1 MLKSLVIKFFG
12 AIFAIGPLLQAL
24 FLVITKGLKKITTV
38 RDRPLPP
45 DTVEDKRWGEHKFI
59 RIPNL
64 RMHYVEKGDHDKP
77 LMVFL
82 HGFPEFWFSWRY
94 QLEHFSTNYWCVA
107 PDLRGYGDTDK
118 PTGIDQYTT
127 DKLADDI
134 KNLVKGSK
142 KNIVLTYSLTKLI
155 FLKNCLYIFF
165 TALGRDKCILW
176 GHDWGGIVG
185 HVVALRHPDIVR
197 TYISCNIA
205 HPGAFERA
213 RQQSWKQQL
222 MSCYMVYFQCPF
234 IPEALLR
241 MGDLFAF
248 DRIFKEFKHKE
259 RADPEA
265 IEAYKFCYRD
275 RSKDFSKKIF

>member
-1 MLKSLVIKFFG
+1 MAEFFG
-12 AIFAIGPLLQAL
+12 AIFAIGPLFYTLCLIIA
-24 FLVITKGLKKITTV
+24 KGWKKVTTI

-45 DTVEDKRWGEHKFI
+45 DTFEDKRWGEHKFI

-94 QLEHFSTNYWCVA
+94 QLEHFSTSYWCVA

-118 PTGIDQYTT
+118 PSGIDQYTT

-155 FLKNCLYIFF
+155 FKKTTC
-165 TALGRDKCILW
+165 KCFLQLSAVTSVSC
-176 GHDWGGIVG
+176 GAMTG
-185 HVVALRHPDIVR
+185 VALLGMLLPYATLTLSAPTSPATLPTLGPLKRPGSSLGSSN
-197 TYISCNIA
+197 SC
-205 HPGAFERA
+205 PGTWSTSSA
-213 RQQSWKQQL
+213 RSSQRLS
-222 MSCYMVYFQCPF
+222 
-234 IPEALLR
+234 
-241 MGDLFAF
+241 
-248 DRIFKEFKHKE
+248 
-259 RADPEA
+259 
-265 IEAYKFCYRD
+265 
-275 RSKDFSKKIF
+275 